1 MKDTQNVFPYKI
13 CGDDGIT
20 TVYKGL
26 TVRDYIAIQAM
37 TGLSANPGQNE
48 RSFEDI
54 TDMAYKQA
62 DAMLKQ
68 SEVPHV

>member
-1 MKDTQNVFPYKI
+1 MKDTQNVFPYKT

-37 TGLSANPGQNE
+37 TGAIANS
-48 RSFEDI
+48 RSNCSSFSEI
-54 TDMAYKQA
+54 ADMAYKQA
-62 DAMLKQ
+62 DAMIKR
-68 SEVPHV
+68 SEVK